1 MKVKADAKMRFKAR
15 LIVLLV
21 AALVTQVTTL
31 VISILVGAAGTKVPP
46 IPFAIFA
53 CITLA
58 LAQRWILVDAAK
70 AFGEAVA
77 KRQVL
82 LQGAPPRITSIA
94 STFPRRWFALLHV
107 QLHPELL
114 DTDFE

>member
-1 MKVKADAKMRFKAR
+1 MKVNPNAKMRFKAR

-58 LAQRWILVDAAK
+58 LAQRWILVDTAN
-70 AFGEAVA
+70 AFGQAVA

-82 LQGAPPRITSIA
+82 LEGTPPHLTFIA
-94 STFPRRWFALLHV
+94 STCSRRWFVLLHV
-107 QLHPELL
+107 HLHPELL
-114 DTDFE
+114 DTAFE

>member
-1 MKVKADAKMRFKAR
+1 MNLKARGKTRFKAR

-21 AALVTQVTTL
+21 ASLVTQVTTL
-31 VISILVGAAGTKVPP
+31 VISVVVGAAGTKVPP

-58 LAQRWILVDAAK
+58 LAQRWILVDTAN
-70 AFGEAVA
+70 AFAEAVA
-77 KRQVL
+77 KSHVL
-82 LQGAPPRITSIA
+82 LSGAPPHVSFIA
-94 STFPRRWFALLHV
+94 STCPRWWFVLLHV

-114 DTDFE
+114 DLDLE